1 MPQYHTIMG
10 KSASFTKS
18 KKAVDNAK
26 SVQSTVKALQSA
38 KAFAD
43 KAKRKA
49 VTIGDTF
56 VNVGNKIAKIPAGTS
71 VSVALKAINDLTK
84 KGTK

>member
-1 MPQYHTIMG
+1 MG

-18 KKAVDNAK
+18 KRAVNNAK
-26 SVQSTVKALQSA
+26 SVQSTIKALQSA

-43 KAKRKA
+43 RTKRKA
-49 VTIGDTF
+49 VTVGDTF
-56 VNVGNKIAKIPAGTS
+56 VNVGNKITKIPSGTS
-71 VSVALKAINDLTK
+71 VSVALKAINNLAK